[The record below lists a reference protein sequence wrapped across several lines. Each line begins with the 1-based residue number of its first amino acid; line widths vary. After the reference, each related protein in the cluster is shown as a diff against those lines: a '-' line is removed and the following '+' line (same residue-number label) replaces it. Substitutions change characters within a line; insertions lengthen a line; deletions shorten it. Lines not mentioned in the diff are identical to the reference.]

1 MIEIFI
7 KSNVLIFAI
16 FSTGFLFNKYL
27 LNFKTNNSYSE
38 ISLLG
43 VIILSIISFLLHFF
57 VPLNIL
63 VSNFIFIFPL
73 ALILKEKFF
82 SKDILKIIKFC
93 LILSV
98 LIVLYLSY
106 SNFYRPDAGWYHI
119 PFSRL
124 ISDYKIIIGTA
135 SLHPMFGTTSII
147 QYLSSAFH
155 NSLTGANGVLFANPI
170 ILIIFLAFF
179 FENFLKGK
187 QPILKFFSLIV
198 LFTIFIEMNRNSELG
213 NDALGYLYYFYLFYI
228 FLRSIIENKYKENR
242 FKFLSLIS
250 VFCFLIKSV
259 YVFAFIFPFYFFI
272 QEKLYKNINNYF
284 NIASLILIA
293 WLLRN
298 IILTG
303 CLIYPMNITCSE
315 NLSWYSSNSKFEI
328 SAKNTS
334 QFSELHSKGWP
345 DFEDS
350 KQYYLNYEDQIEKKK
365 LFLKRFNWLEDYLN
379 QGRIYNITKKINFL
393 LPVIIVFLLINY
405 CFSKKSRQFFYK
417 KRSLLKK
424 INYKFLSF
432 TSITFTFIIL
442 FKLPDARYFFSYL
455 VVSIFLLIIYF
466 FNAENIFSK
475 KKKLKNLSNIFLII
489 LFSIFVIKNTFK
501 IINKSENQTVFPS
514 LHYKDRS
521 YEFVTKK
528 ISSGNIFKIYYT
540 DDKYSKFA
548 SKKLCVYHKS
558 PCIQN
563 KSITNQFE
571 VKQINGYL
579 VLKLNKY

>member
-213 NDALGYLYYFYLFYI
+213 NDALGYL
-228 FLRSIIENKYKENR
+228 
-242 FKFLSLIS
+242 
-250 VFCFLIKSV
+250 
-259 YVFAFIFPFYFFI
+259 
-272 QEKLYKNINNYF
+272 
-284 NIASLILIA
+284 
-293 WLLRN
+293 
-298 IILTG
+298 
-303 CLIYPMNITCSE
+303 
-315 NLSWYSSNSKFEI
+315 
-328 SAKNTS
+328 
-334 QFSELHSKGWP
+334 
-345 DFEDS
+345 
-350 KQYYLNYEDQIEKKK
+350 
-365 LFLKRFNWLEDYLN
+365 
-379 QGRIYNITKKINFL
+379 
-393 LPVIIVFLLINY
+393 
-405 CFSKKSRQFFYK
+405 
-417 KRSLLKK
+417 
-424 INYKFLSF
+424 
-432 TSITFTFIIL
+432 
-442 FKLPDARYFFSYL
+442 
-455 VVSIFLLIIYF
+455 
-466 FNAENIFSK
+466 
-475 KKKLKNLSNIFLII
+475 
-489 LFSIFVIKNTFK
+489 
-501 IINKSENQTVFPS
+501 
-514 LHYKDRS
+514 
-521 YEFVTKK
+521 
-528 ISSGNIFKIYYT
+528 
-540 DDKYSKFA
+540 
-548 SKKLCVYHKS
+548 
-558 PCIQN
+558 
-563 KSITNQFE
+563 
-571 VKQINGYL
+571 
-579 VLKLNKY
+579 